1 MYEIPIK
8 KETQIIV
15 LMSRPYKEALK
26 RLAARTGSGLS
37 HLVRQSIAEYV
48 DTHHEGAFNQI
59 YDECIQDFKTR
70 SKK

>member
-26 RLAARTGSGLS
+26 RLAVRTGTDLS
-37 HLVRQSIAEYV
+37 HLVRQAIAEYV
-48 DTHHEGAFNQI
+48 DNRHEGAFNQI
-59 YDECIQDFKTR
+59 YDECIQDFKIR